1 MTTEPQKNIQGHEL
15 ERRELLARQGL
26 RFPAI
31 ILRHLRDAGIYCQ
44 LTVSIEHQHLA
55 KRYVLRGA
63 ECGGAV
69 PNLGAYASFTDEQ
82 GNALAWLQR
91 VDTVGV
97 NGVHAIVVAPALIRI
112 EMLRVQ
118 RTYDVLITRHELRGA
133 DQNQRP
139 RLESSIL
146 FYGRRGT
153 LEMELWGK
161 DAAFR
166 GAVCPAFYSRSGEAI
181 SVPVEFQDA
190 LARISAAVCCVGC
203 RHCHL
208 LQPKTAFTVQSQS
221 AMQPQFCPKLHA
233 DMNNDAPAD
242 YLPPIEQILGDRA
255 ASLWIKA
262 ALRSALSRDPVD
274 AANDA
279 AVLARLLER
288 RCRSDLNGDQESRQG
303 IQTQLKNAAQL

>member
-1 MTTEPQKNIQGHEL
+1 MTRDAQKGVQGREL
-15 ERRELLARQGL
+15 DHHELLARQGL
-26 RFPAI
+26 RFPTI
-31 ILRHLRDAGIYCQ
+31 ILRHLHSAGIYCQ
-44 LTVSIEHQHLA
+44 PTVSIEHQHLA
-55 KRYVLRGA
+55 KRYVLRGV

-69 PNLGAYASFTDEQ
+69 ADLGAYASFTDEQ

-97 NGVHAIVVAPALIRI
+97 NGVHAIVVSPALVRI

-118 RTYDVLITRHELRGA
+118 RTYDVLITRHGLRAVG
-133 DQNQRP
+133 QNQRP

-166 GAVCPAFYSRSGEAI
+166 GAVCPAFYSRSGEAL

-208 LQPKTAFTVQSQS
+208 LQPKTIVCSSKAGSNATTVAS
-221 AMQPQFCPKLHA
+221 
-233 DMNNDAPAD
+233 
-242 YLPPIEQILGDRA
+242 GGA
-255 ASLWIKA
+255 A
-262 ALRSALSRDPVD
+262 
-274 AANDA
+274 
-279 AVLARLLER
+279 
-288 RCRSDLNGDQESRQG
+288 
-303 IQTQLKNAAQL
+303 